1 MNTKVCLGAL
11 ILLLSLTTGCSKG
24 NKSAPPVPAPT
35 PTPQPCTLTFQWTNP
50 THDVD
55 EQPLDVDELKA
66 ATLYQFRIPMAGP
79 EEADY
84 IIDAGDP
91 YTIMYTVSDVAPGD
105 WWWTLTVSNHDALE
119 SLQESDHSKEIHKA
133 C

>member
-1 MNTKVCLGAL
+1 MLRAIIVVLFLA
-11 ILLLSLTTGCSKG
+11 GCSG
-24 NKSAPPVPAPT
+24 GSGQSPTAVTPPIVT
-35 PTPQPCTLTFQWTNP
+35 PPPQPCTLTFQWTNP

-55 EQPLDVDELKA
+55 DVLLDVDELKA

-79 EEADY
+79 EEAEV

-91 YTIMYTVSDVAPGD
+91 YTIMYTVNDVPPGD
-105 WWWTLTVSNHDALE
+105 WWWTLTVSNHDIDGA
-119 SLQESDHSKEIHKA
+119 LQESGHSTELRKD

>member
-1 MNTKVCLGAL
+1 MNINVSLGAL
-11 ILLLSLTTGCSKG
+11 LLLSLTTGCSKG
-24 NKSAPPVPAPT
+24 SKSTPPAPAPT
-35 PTPQPCTLTFQWTNP
+35 PPQPCTLTFQWTNP

-55 EQPLDVDELKA
+55 EQLLDVDELKA

-119 SLQESDHSKEIHKA
+119 SLQESDHSEEIYKP

>member
-1 MNTKVCLGAL
+1 MNIKVSLGAL

-24 NKSAPPVPAPT
+24 SKSAPPAPAPT
-35 PTPQPCTLTFQWTNP
+35 PPQPCTLTFQWTNP

-119 SLQESDHSKEIHKA
+119 SLQESDHSEEIYKP